1 MAASRHAAIF
11 SALLWGCLAVV
22 VQGEPPQVEA
32 SKLPP
37 AAQKK
42 VDFAA
47 DIQPLFKKNCFSCH
61 GAEAQE
67 GGLRLDQKKRALDGG
82 DHGRAIVPGKSAD
95 SRLVHLV
102 AGLDEEIGLMPPDGM
117 GTPLTPAEI
126 GLVRAWIDQGANWP
140 DGADEKL
147 AGGDHWSFRPL
158 KRPPLPEVSNVE
170 AAATPID
177 VFILARLA
185 KEGLSPSPQAPR
197 ATLLRR
203 LYLDLIGLLPTPD
216 EVDEFAGSTEPDA
229 FERAVDRLLAS
240 PHYGERWG
248 RYWLDQARYADSDG
262 YEKDRARPF
271 AWRYRDWVINA
282 LNADM
287 PFDQFTIE
295 QVAGD
300 LLPGATLA
308 QQTAAGFHRNTLHN
322 TEGGIDPEEDRV
334 KKTIDRTNTIGTVW
348 LGLTLGCTQCHSH
361 KYDPITQ
368 RDYYAMYAF
377 FNSLDERDIDAP
389 TSEQAARLA
398 RDKEAHA
405 KRQSQLDVAVKEY
418 ETTKLAAAQAA
429 WEETAQSMGASWQPL
444 SVKSATSA
452 KGATLTADPG
462 GTVLVSGKNE
472 NSDVYTVELALP
484 PGRFTALRLEV
495 LPDDTLPAKGPGRAP
510 HGNLV
515 LTKLSAKA
523 ASVITFAAARADFA
537 QDKCDVGHA
546 INDNAG
552 DFWAVAPQFGQR
564 HVAVFDAREPF
575 GGDES
580 ATLILNLDQTYP
592 SGDPHNIG
600 KFRVWVTSAQLPAPL
615 EGLPA
620 NVAAALATAK
630 DQRTDAQQKEL
641 ADYYRTIDAEL
652 TRLTKAA
659 ADHKAKTPALP
670 ADVKA
675 QAVVQLDKPRTT
687 NVLIRGDFL
696 SPGDPVA
703 AQTLSILPP
712 PKPRGESVD
721 RLDLAR
727 WLVDPANPLTPRVT
741 VNRLWQQLFGR
752 GIVLT
757 SDDFGKQ
764 GERPSHPEL
773 LDWLAWEFVSERG
786 SEGVWGKDR
795 ESSSPALPHPRT
807 PTPLAAWETKRII
820 RRIVSTNTYR
830 QSSALRPDLTERDPE
845 NVLLARQS
853 RRRVES
859 EIIRDVA
866 LSASGLLAARIGGPS
881 VRPPQPAEYATITY
895 AGSAKWEESKGAD
908 RYRRGMYTFFQRT
921 SPYPMLMTFD
931 TPDTNECAVRRVTS
945 NTPLQALTLWN
956 DPVFVEGARSLGL
969 RIVGHVSNLSLH
981 DRAAFAFK
989 VCLSREPSDEELHD
1003 VIALYEA
1010 HAATCRSDDKA
1021 AAQIVGD
1028 QPLPPGVS
1036 TADAAAWIGVARA
1049 LINLDEFITRD

>member
-1 MAASRHAAIF
+1 MAASRL
-11 SALLWGCLAVV
+11 SAVLSLLMAWPFRSAVLA
-22 VQGEPPQVEA
+22 EAPQVDA
-32 SKLPP
+32 AGLPK
-37 AAQKK
+37 AADKQ

-61 GAEAQE
+61 GVEAQE
-67 GGLRLDQKKRALDGG
+67 GGLRLDQKQRALDGG
-82 DHGRAIVPGKSAD
+82 DHGKAIVPGKSAD
-95 SRLVHLV
+95 SRLVHLI

-140 DGADEKL
+140 DSADEKL
-147 AGGDHWSFRPL
+147 AGGDHWSLKPVRRPAI
-158 KRPPLPEVSNVE
+158 PEVADG
-170 AAATPID
+170 AAASPID
-177 VFILARLA
+177 AFILARLA
-185 KEGLSPSPQAPR
+185 KEGLSPSPPAPR

-216 EVDEFAGSTEPDA
+216 EVDAFAKSTDPDA
-229 FERAVDRLLAS
+229 YERAADRLLAS

-262 YEKDRARPF
+262 YEKDRPRPF
-271 AWRYRDWVINA
+271 AWRYRDWVIAA

-287 PFDQFTIE
+287 PFDQFTVE

-300 LLPGATLA
+300 LLPNATLA

-322 TEGGIDPEEDRV
+322 TEGGVDPEEDRV
-334 KKTIDRTNTIGTVW
+334 KKTVDRTNTVATIW

-368 RDYYAMYAF
+368 REYYAMYAF
-377 FNSLDERDIDAP
+377 FNQLEEKDIDAP
-389 TSEQAARLA
+389 TPEQAAKLA
-398 RDKEAHA
+398 ADKAAHS
-405 KRQSQLDVAVKEY
+405 KRQSELDAAVKEY
-418 ETTKLAAAQAA
+418 ETSKLPSAQSA
-429 WEETAQSMGASWQPL
+429 WEETARSMGASWQPL

-462 GTVLVSGKNE
+462 GTVLVSGNNE

-484 PGRFTALRLEV
+484 PGEFTAIRLEV
-495 LPDDTLPAKGPGRAP
+495 LPDDALPAKGPGRAP
-510 HGNLV
+510 HGNFV
-515 LTKLSAKA
+515 LTKISAKT
-523 ASVITFAAARADFA
+523 SSEVVLAAARADFS

-546 INDNAG
+546 VNDNAA
-552 DFWAVAPQFGQR
+552 DFWAIAPQFGKR
-564 HVAVFDAREPF
+564 HVAVFDAQEPF
-575 GGDES
+575 GSDDGT
-580 ATLILNLDQTYP
+580 TLTLTLDQSYP
-592 SGDPHNIG
+592 KGEPHNIG
-600 KFRVWVTSAQLPAPL
+600 KFRAWVTSAALPAPL

-620 NVAAALATAK
+620 EVAAALAVA
-630 DQRTDAQQKEL
+630 QEERTDPQRKVL

-652 TRLTKAA
+652 NKLTKAA
-659 ADHKAKTPALP
+659 ADHKAKMPALP

-675 QAVVQLDKPRTT
+675 QSVVRIEQPRTT

-712 PKPRGESVD
+712 AKPRGETLD

-741 VNRLWQQLFGR
+741 INRLWQQLFGR
-752 GIVLT
+752 GIVAT

-764 GERPSHPEL
+764 GERPSHGEL
-773 LDWLAWEFVSERG
+773 LDWLAIEFASPKSKVQSPKSIAADPTLDFGLWTLDSDWEV
-786 SEGVWGKDR
+786 
-795 ESSSPALPHPRT
+795 
-807 PTPLAAWETKRII
+807 KRMI
-820 RRIVSTNTYR
+820 RRIVSTSTYR
-830 QSSALRPDLTERDPE
+830 QSSALRAELTERDPE

-866 LSASGLLAARIGGPS
+866 LSAAGLFTNHIGGPS
-881 VRPPQPAEYATITY
+881 VRPPQPAEYASVTY
-895 AGSAKWEESKGAD
+895 AGSAKWVESKGGD

-931 TPDTNECAVRRVTS
+931 TPDTTECAVRRVTS

-956 DPVFVEGARSLGL
+956 DPVFVEAARSLGL
-969 RIVGHVSNLSLH
+969 RTVGQVSNLSLH
-981 DRAAFAFK
+981 ERAAFAFK
-989 VCLSREPSDEELHD
+989 VCLCREPSDEELAD
-1003 VIALYEA
+1003 VLSLYDA
-1010 HAATCRSDDKA
+1010 HLATCRADDKA
-1021 AAQIVGD
+1021 AAQIVGN

>member
-1 MAASRHAAIF
+1 MVSRRVF
-11 SALLWGCLAVV
+11 PLAVAALV
-22 VQGEPPQVEA
+22 LGLAAHSAEPSKVDA
-32 SKLPP
+32 SKLPS

-82 DHGRAIVPGKSAD
+82 DHGKAIVPGKSAD

-140 DGADEKL
+140 DGADL
-147 AGGDHWSFRPL
+147 IAGSEHWSFQPVMH
-158 KRPPLPEVSNVE
+158 PPLPEVAPGE

-185 KEGLSPSPQAPR
+185 KEGLSPSPPAPR

-203 LYLDLIGLLPTPD
+203 LYLDLSGLLPTPD
-216 EVDEFAGSTEPDA
+216 EVDAFAGSTEPDA
-229 FERAVDRLLAS
+229 FERAIDRLLAS

-262 YEKDRARPF
+262 YEKDRPRPF
-271 AWRYRDWVINA
+271 AWRYRDWVIDA

-361 KYDPITQ
+361 KYDPVTQ

-389 TSEQAARLA
+389 TPEQAAKLA

-405 KRQSQLDVAVKEY
+405 KRQSELDAAVKNY
-418 ETTKLAAAQAA
+418 EATKLAVAQAA

-444 SVKSATSA
+444 SVKLATSA

-462 GTVLVSGKNE
+462 GTVLASGANE
-472 NSDVYTVELALP
+472 NSDVYTVELGLP
-484 PGRFTALRLEV
+484 AGKYTAIRLEA
-495 LPDDTLPAKGPGRAP
+495 LPDDALPAKGPGRAP
-510 HGNLV
+510 HGNFV
-515 LTKLSAKA
+515 LTKISAKA
-523 ASVITFAAARADFA
+523 GSDIAFAAARADFS
-537 QDKCDVGHA
+537 QDKCDASLA
-546 INDNAG
+546 INDNAT
-552 DFWAVAPQFGQR
+552 DFWAVAPHFGKR
-564 HVAVFDAREPF
+564 HVAVFDAKEPF
-575 GGDES
+575 GGDEA
-580 ATLILNLDQTYP
+580 ATLTLTLDQTYP
-592 SGDPHNIG
+592 NGDPHNIG
-600 KFRVWVTSAQLPAPL
+600 KFRVWVTSAPLPAPL
-615 EGLPA
+615 EGWPA
-620 NVAAALATAK
+620 NVAAALAIAK
-630 DQRTDAQQKEL
+630 DQRTDAQRKEL
-641 ADYYRTIDAEL
+641 ADYYRTTDVEL
-652 TRLTKAA
+652 VKLAKAA

-675 QAVVQLDKPRTT
+675 QSVVQLDKPRVT
-687 NVLIRGDFL
+687 NLLVRGDFL

-712 PKPRGESVD
+712 ARPRGEALD

-752 GIVLT
+752 GIVVT

-773 LDWLAWEFVSERG
+773 LDWLADEFAGPKSKVQ
-786 SEGVWGKDR
+786 
-795 ESSSPALPHPRT
+795 SPKSIAADSTLDFGLWT
-807 PTPLAAWETKRII
+807 LDFAWETKRLI
-820 RRIVSTNTYR
+820 RKIVVSQSYR
-830 QSSALRPDLTERDPE
+830 QSSALRADLTERDPE

-866 LSASGLLAARIGGPS
+866 LSASGLLATRIGGPS

-895 AGSAKWEESKGAD
+895 AGSAKWDESKGAD

-931 TPDTNECAVRRVTS
+931 TPDTNECAVRRMTS

-956 DPVFVEGARSLGL
+956 DPVFVEAARSLGL
-969 RIVGHVSNLSLH
+969 RIVRGVGSMGN
-981 DRAAFAFK
+981 DDATARIRAQQAFRLA
-989 VCLSREPSDEELHD
+989 LSRDPSDEELAD
-1003 VIALYEA
+1003 VLAL
-1010 HAATCRSDDKA
+1010 HQVHLATCRADEKA
-1021 AAQIVGD
+1021 SATIVGT
-1028 QPLPPGVS
+1028 QQLPPGIS
-1036 TADAAAWIGVARA
+1036 TAEAAAWIGVARA